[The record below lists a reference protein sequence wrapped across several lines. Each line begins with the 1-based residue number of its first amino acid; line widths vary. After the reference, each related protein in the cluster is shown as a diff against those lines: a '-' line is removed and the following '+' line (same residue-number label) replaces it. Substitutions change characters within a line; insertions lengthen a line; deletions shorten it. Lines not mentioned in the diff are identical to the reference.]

1 MPDVLVRRTL
11 PALGLALMAAL
22 AVAAPAS
29 AATVVNGDFETGDL
43 SGWEQA
49 STAGSWA
56 NYIGVTNPANGRL
69 IAAPPEGLRAAVSGQ
84 NGPGRTFMY
93 QDIELE
99 EGQRHTL
106 NLQVYYESAAALVSP
121 DTLATNLSNQQY
133 RIDVLRAGAPI
144 DSVDAAD
151 ILTTVFRTQP
161 GDANPRAPFPIST
174 DLTAF
179 AGQTV
184 RLRFAEV
191 ATDFFFSASTDDV
204 RIVSVPDLNASP
216 RTLSFGSRDVDDGA
230 AVDQTSTLTNS
241 SLEAV
246 TLTGLTVSGDTT
258 QFARL
263 SGEPGDC
270 TETTDLA
277 VGAACDL
284 RVRFDPTA
292 TGATAATLTIGSSAG
307 DRHVALTGTGT
318 QTELALSPDVLS
330 FGSLDVDD
338 GPTVSQT
345 ATVTNSGT
353 EPIALSGLTVS
364 GDDGHFERLTGDAGD
379 CTTTTTLTAG
389 LTCEVRVRFDPTA
402 TGAQAAT
409 LTIASDAA
417 DRTIALNGTGTQ
429 TDLTA
434 APDTLAFGTL
444 DIDDA
449 PTAGQTST
457 VTNTGT
463 EPVDL
468 SGLSLSGDGGE
479 FERLAG
485 DANDCTITTSLA
497 AAESCD
503 VRVRFDP
510 ASTGAKA
517 ATLTIASSSAD
528 RTVALTGTG
537 TQSDLTPSP
546 PTLDFGS
553 LDIDDGPSV
562 SQSSTLT
569 NSGTEPVVLSGLTL
583 SGDSAQF
590 ERMTGATGDC
600 SGTTALAAGESCA
613 VRVRF
618 DPTGTGAKAATL
630 TIASDTADRTIALT
644 GAGIQ
649 TELSLSPAAL
659 AFGSMDIDDGP
670 TGSRTSALTNSGT
683 EPVVLSGLTLSGD
696 SAQFERMTGA
706 TGDCSGTTTLAAGES
721 CALRVRFD
729 PTSTGAKAATLTIA
743 SDAADRTIAFGGTG
757 SQVTEAVPLD
767 PGTQQAPTL
776 PLPGVVKPWTL
787 TRLGAAR
794 VTRTTAGL
802 RVRTG
807 YVAAC
812 PAGGPACTGRLTLK
826 MLRRSPTTGKL
837 VPVFLTN
844 RVALMTLSPGAQRRV
859 SFTLNR
865 RGAGLLRRLGSLT
878 ARLRGSVRAGASE
891 PVVRSATMRI
901 SAPRPR

>member
-93 QDIELE
+93 QDIALE

-191 ATDFFFSASTDDV
+191 ATNLFFSASTDDV
-204 RIVSVPDLNASP
+204 RIVSVPDVAVSP

-230 AVDQTSTLTNS
+230 IDRTSTLTNS

-345 ATVTNSGT
+345 ATVTNSGS
-353 EPIALSGLTVS
+353 EPVTLSGLTVS
-364 GDDGHFERLTGDAGD
+364 GDDGQFERLTGDAGD

-409 LTIASDAA
+409 LTIASGAA
-417 DRTIALNGTGTQ
+417 DRAIALTGTGTQ
-429 TDLTA
+429 TGLTA
-434 APDTLAFGTL
+434 APDTLAFGSL

-479 FERLAG
+479 FERLTG

-510 ASTGAKA
+510 ASTGANA

-546 PTLDFGS
+546 TTLDFGS
-553 LDIDDGPSV
+553 LDIDDGPTV
-562 SQSSTLT
+562 SQSSTVT

-590 ERMTGATGDC
+590 ERMTGAAGDC
-600 SGTTALAAGESCA
+600 TA
-613 VRVRF
+613 
-618 DPTGTGAKAATL
+618 
-630 TIASDTADRTIALT
+630 
-644 GAGIQ
+644 
-649 TELSLSPAAL
+649 
-659 AFGSMDIDDGP
+659 
-670 TGSRTSALTNSGT
+670 
-683 EPVVLSGLTLSGD
+683 
-696 SAQFERMTGA
+696 
-706 TGDCSGTTTLAAGES
+706 TTTLAAGEA
-721 CALRVRFD
+721 CAVRVRFD

-757 SQVTEAVPLD
+757 SQVTEAVALD

-787 TRLGAAR
+787 TRLAAAR
-794 VTRTTAGL
+794 VTRSTAGL

-826 MLRRSPTTGKL
+826 MLRRSPTTGTL

-901 SAPRPR
+901 SAPRRR